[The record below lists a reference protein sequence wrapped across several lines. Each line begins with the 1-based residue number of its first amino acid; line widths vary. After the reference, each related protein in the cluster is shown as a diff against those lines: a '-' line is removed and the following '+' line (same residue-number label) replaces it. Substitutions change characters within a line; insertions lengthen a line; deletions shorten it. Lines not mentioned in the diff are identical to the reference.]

1 MPQLLYPLRPVGVVA
16 LLGYNSEDG
25 GHVLRQRL
33 VIDRLA
39 GWVLPASR
47 WAVPSHVGGVWE
59 PYSGPRNAGLVNP
72 SMGRLVR
79 QLGWMAMICR
89 SGAEAQAFMSPCR
102 PTGHSKGP
110 TGYIRRAS
118 RPGYAY

>member
-1 MPQLLYPLRPVGVVA
+1 MK
-16 LLGYNSEDG
+16 
-25 GHVLRQRL
+25 
-33 VIDRLA
+33 
-39 GWVLPASR
+39 W
-47 WAVPSHVGGVWE
+47 
-59 PYSGPRNAGLVNP
+59 GLVNP

-89 SGAEAQAFMSPCR
+89 SGAEAQAFMSACR

-118 RPGYAY
+118 RPGYAYLTVLWREA